1 MREQVGIVASRFEF
15 KCAACAVCDG
25 RGCVGQMP
33 GMGGVNN
40 NKNFKLN
47 FDSWKK
53 LRRQAASA
61 GMLNAILSTPV
72 DACVVRAGPVTGAV
86 QNIGFEKEEYF
97 YLPYFSAAR
106 NTGIGLCVGDGY
118 PDYKLHYGLDA
129 VRKLQKIEPELK
141 AAVFLKPYP
150 NEKLFERIAV
160 AEDIAGIIGNDIDS
174 YNIATMRDLVHLE
187 KKTPKQIAEIRKRV
201 GVPYALKGI
210 FCKEDIELVKAVK
223 PDIAFISNHGGR
235 IDTREGST
243 AEFLAA
249 YGAELK
255 KYCGAIWVDGGVRTR
270 HDIQTALFYGAS
282 QVIIARPFIAALVSD
297 GIDGMVKKI
306 DEIIIGEMND

>member
-1 MREQVGIVASRFEF
+1 MQKQVGTVENRFEF
-15 KCAACAVCDG
+15 KCAVCAVCDG
-25 RGCVGQMP
+25 RGCIGQVP

-47 FDSWKK
+47 FEGWKT
-53 LRRQAASA
+53 LWQQAASA
-61 GMLNAILSTPV
+61 GTLDAILSTPI
-72 DACVVRAGPVTGAV
+72 DARAVRVGPVTGAV

-106 NTGIGLCVGDGY
+106 NAGIGLCVGDGY

-129 VRKLQKIEPELK
+129 VRKLQKVEPELK

-150 NEKLFERIAV
+150 NEKLFERIAAAEGV
-160 AEDIAGIIGNDIDS
+160 AEIIGNDIDS

-187 KKTPKQIAEIRKRV
+187 KKTPEQIAEIRKRV
-201 GVPYALKGI
+201 GVPYAIKGI
-210 FCKEDIELVKAVK
+210 FCKEDVELVKAVK
-223 PDIAFISNHGGR
+223 PDIAFVSNHGGR

-255 KYCGAIWVDGGVRTR
+255 KYCGSLWVDGGVRTR
-270 HDIQTALFYGAS
+270 HDIQTALFYGAA

-297 GIDGMVKKI
+297 GIGGMVKKI
-306 DEIIIGEMND
+306 DEIITGEIID

>member
-1 MREQVGIVASRFEF
+1 MRQWMGIVANRFEF
-15 KCAACAVCDG
+15 KCAVCSVCDG

-47 FDSWKK
+47 FEGWKK
-53 LRRQAASA
+53 LRQKAVSD
-61 GMLNAILSTPV
+61 GTIKSILSIPV
-72 DACVVRAGPVTGAV
+72 ETSAVRAGPVTGAV

-106 NTGIGLCVGDGY
+106 YGDIGLCVGDGY

-129 VRKLQKIEPELK
+129 VRKLQKAEPDLK

-150 NEKLFERIAV
+150 NEKLFERIEAAEGV
-160 AEDIAGIIGNDIDS
+160 AEIIGNDIDS

-187 KKTPKQIAEIRKRV
+187 KKTPEQIAEIRKRV
-201 GVPYALKGI
+201 GVPYAIKGI
-210 FCKEDIELVKAVK
+210 FCKEDIELVKEVK

-243 AEFLAA
+243 AEFLAE
-249 YGAELK
+249 YGKEIK
-255 KYCGAIWVDGGVRTR
+255 KYCGEIWVDGGVRTR

-282 QVIIARPFIAALVSD
+282 QVIIARPFVAALVSD
-297 GIDGMVKKI
+297 GIGGMIKKI
-306 DEIIIGEMND
+306 DEIILGEIID

>member
-1 MREQVGIVASRFEF
+1 MRQWMGIVANRFEF
-15 KCAACAVCDG
+15 KCAVCSVCDG

-47 FDSWKK
+47 FEGWKK
-53 LRRQAASA
+53 LRQKAVSE
-61 GMLNAILSTPV
+61 GTIKSILSIPV
-72 DACVVRAGPVTGAV
+72 ETSAVRAGPVTGAV
-86 QNIGFEKEEYF
+86 QNIGFEKEDYF

-106 NTGIGLCVGDGY
+106 CGDIGLCVGDGY

-129 VRKLQKIEPELK
+129 VRKLQKAEPDLK

-150 NEKLFERIAV
+150 NEKLFERIEAARGA
-160 AEDIAGIIGNDIDS
+160 AEIIGNDIDS
-174 YNIATMRDLVHLE
+174 YNIETMRNLVRLE
-187 KKTPKQIAEIRKRV
+187 KKTPAQISEIRKKIS
-201 GVPYALKGI
+201 VPYALKGI
-210 FCKEDIELVKAVK
+210 FCKEDIELVKEVK

-243 AEFLAA
+243 AEFLAE
-249 YGAELK
+249 YGKEIK
-255 KYCGAIWVDGGVRTR
+255 KYCGEIWVDGGVRTR

-282 QVIIARPFIAALVSD
+282 QVIIARPFVAALVSD
-297 GIDGMVKKI
+297 GIGGMIKKI
-306 DEIIIGEMND
+306 DEIILGEIID

>member
-1 MREQVGIVASRFEF
+1 MRQWMGIVANRFEF
-15 KCAACAVCDG
+15 KCAVCSVCDG

-47 FDSWKK
+47 FEGWKK
-53 LRRQAASA
+53 LRQKAVSE
-61 GMLNAILSTPV
+61 GTIKSILSIPV
-72 DACVVRAGPVTGAV
+72 ETSAVRAGPVTGAV

-106 NTGIGLCVGDGY
+106 YGDIGLCVGDGY

-129 VRKLQKIEPELK
+129 VRKLQKAEPDLK

-150 NEKLFERIAV
+150 NEKLFERIEAARDV
-160 AEDIAGIIGNDIDS
+160 AEIIGNDIDS
-174 YNIATMRDLVHLE
+174 YNIETMRNLVRLE
-187 KKTPKQIAEIRKRV
+187 KKTPALISEIRKKIS
-201 GVPYALKGI
+201 VPYALKGI
-210 FCKEDIELVKAVK
+210 FSKEDIELVKEVK

-243 AEFLAA
+243 AEFLAE
-249 YGAELK
+249 YGKEIK
-255 KYCGAIWVDGGVRTR
+255 KYCGEIWVDGGVRTR

-282 QVIIARPFIAALVSD
+282 QVIIARPFVAALVSD
-297 GIDGMVKKI
+297 GIGGMIKKI
-306 DEIIIGEMND
+306 DEIILGEIID